1 MRCSPSFDLSCLF
14 SDMKLLKFGDGIS
27 RFRVSQSCVGLA
39 GSLCVIYAVWTPFWL
54 KDQGLW
60 TTWNDTETEMSNNKD
75 IFNGEQLFASDS
87 RIATGF
93 S

>member
-1 MRCSPSFDLSCLF
+1 
-14 SDMKLLKFGDGIS
+14 MKLLNLGDGIS

-75 IFNGEQLFASDS
+75 VFNGEQLFASDS
-87 RIATGF
+87 SLPQG
-93 S
+93 SVKD

>member
-1 MRCSPSFDLSCLF
+1 
-14 SDMKLLKFGDGIS
+14 MKLLKLGDSIS
-27 RFRVSQSCVGLA
+27 RFRVFQSCVGLA

-54 KDQGLW
+54 KEQGLW
-60 TTWNDTETEMSNNKD
+60 TTWNDTETEMLNNKVV
-75 IFNGEQLFASDS
+75 FNGEQLFASDS